1 MKQRV
6 PSCRNM
12 MERSRWMKPRSVSPG
27 CTGKIWSGRMG
38 PWKIHSTAMSTIK
51 PASRCI
57 SATGTTPA
65 RLVGLAS
72 DTGFRVGHRHNCGKS
87 PAYLGQ
93 VWMLY
98 AAQVG
103 RVMGDATICERQETD
118 DQAGVPSRDG
128 AGPSTVKLAAGEV
141 KKEKFAVKGRT
152 LGSSL
157 PRTHEEQTHHAP
169 TGALTVIKASRY
181 GQDGQPVH
189 RPVAFWK
196 SPARNNSFRALRYW
210 QRKMMSKISD
220 RFCWTS
226 NNLYQ
231 SL

>member
-1 MKQRV
+1 
-6 PSCRNM
+6 
-12 MERSRWMKPRSVSPG
+12 
-27 CTGKIWSGRMG
+27 
-38 PWKIHSTAMSTIK
+38 
-51 PASRCI
+51 
-57 SATGTTPA
+57 
-65 RLVGLAS
+65 
-72 DTGFRVGHRHNCGKS
+72 
-87 PAYLGQ
+87 
-93 VWMLY
+93 MLY

-103 RVMGDATICERQETD
+103 RVMGDATICERQEKD

-196 SPARNNSFRALRYW
+196 SPARNNSPRVVKY
-210 QRKMMSKISD
+210 
-220 RFCWTS
+220 
-226 NNLYQ
+226 
-231 SL
+231 